1 MMLAEVGCILAGIPL
16 GYVLRNQMRLVRTAN
31 GMASGI
37 IYALLFLLGLSLGN
51 NQQLF
56 ARLADLGL
64 RGFLIGLACALGS
77 IAVTACIASKYFS
90 IDALE
95 QTRARVQKPK
105 NGGAA

>member
-1 MMLAEVGCILAGIPL
+1 MLAEVGCILAGIPL
-16 GYVLRNQMRLVRTAN
+16 GYVLRNQIRLVRVAH

-37 IYALLFLLGLSLGN
+37 IYALLFLLGLSLGS

-77 IAVTACIASKYFS
+77 IVVTACIAKKYFR
-90 IDALE
+90 IDSLE
-95 QTRARVQKPK
+95 QAK
-105 NGGAA
+105 NTTNKSGDTA